1 MDAVLSGLVNLG
13 VGGVMAAALVWF
25 LYFIVTKTLPEMT
38 ARFGQELREK
48 RETYLTEMREERA
61 AFTAELRAEREL
73 RTRAVAEIVT
83 AIGELQKGMAAEHNA
98 MMHQA
103 AELNNRLL
111 DRIGEGFE
119 QLVQEATENRTIM
132 QGLAREP
139 RRKVTRKH
147 EKSGAADE
155 GATKLS

>member
-38 ARFGQELREK
+38 ARFGQELKEK

-73 RTRAVAEIVT
+73 RTRAVAEIVV

-98 MMHQA
+98 MMSQA

-111 DRIGEGFE
+111 DRIGQGFE
-119 QLVQEATENRTIM
+119 QLVLEATENRTIL

-139 RRKVTRKH
+139 RRKVTRRP
-147 EKSGAADE
+147 E
-155 GATKLS
+155 GPEPEGGEITKPH